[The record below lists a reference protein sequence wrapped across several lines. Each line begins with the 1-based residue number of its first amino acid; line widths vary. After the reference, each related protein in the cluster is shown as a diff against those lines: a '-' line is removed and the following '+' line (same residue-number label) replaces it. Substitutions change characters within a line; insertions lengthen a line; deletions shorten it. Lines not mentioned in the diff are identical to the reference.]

1 MRTKA
6 TEMLGMELPIFAFS
20 HCRDVVAEV
29 SKAGG
34 FGVLG
39 GTGFSPELLE
49 QELRWIDEHTGG
61 KPYGVD
67 LLMPATYEK
76 NVIRKDI
83 KLEDILPKEQVD
95 FANKLLEQAN
105 IPELPDDVKGEVRQ
119 RILGMVQM
127 EPEVIAELLEVTYR
141 HPQVKLIVSALGA
154 PAKHHI
160 ERAHSLGI
168 KVGALA
174 GSLKH
179 ALKSR
184 EAGVDMIVAQGY
196 EAGGHTGQI
205 TSMVLWPELA
215 EALDIP
221 VLAAGG
227 VGRGNQMAA
236 ALAMGAAG
244 VWCGSIWLGTR
255 ESEATPEEKE
265 IMFRAS
271 ASDTVQSK
279 HMSGKP
285 VRMIRNSITDAWADP
300 DAPKTLGAPRQ
311 MMLWR
316 EPNIRI
322 ERAKAKELMTP
333 IVGQVVGMMTKEKT
347 VKRVIEEML
356 EEFIEAVDRLNTV
369 VPSEIK

>member
-1 MRTKA
+1 MKTKA
-6 TEMLGMELPIFAFS
+6 TEMLGNELPIFAFS

-39 GTGFSPELLE
+39 GSSYTPETLE
-49 QELRWIDEHTGG
+49 QELRWIDEHSGG

-67 LLMPATYEK
+67 LIMPATYEK
-76 NVIRKDI
+76 NVVRKDI
-83 KLEDILPKEQVD
+83 KLENILPKEQVD

-105 IPELPDDVKGEVRQ
+105 IPELPEDVREDVRKQ
-119 RILGMVQM
+119 IIGMVSM
-127 EPEVIAELLEVTYR
+127 EPEVIEQLLEVTYS

-154 PAKHHI
+154 PPKHHVD
-160 ERAHSLGI
+160 RAHSLGI

-184 EAGVDMIVAQGY
+184 EAGVDLIVAQGY

-205 TSMVLWPELA
+205 TSMILWPELA
-215 EALDIP
+215 EAIDVP

-265 IMFRAS
+265 IMFQAS
-271 ASDTVQSK
+271 AGDTVQSK
-279 HMSGKP
+279 HMTGKP

-300 DAPKTLGAPRQ
+300 DAPKTLGTPRQ
-311 MMLWR
+311 IFLWR
-316 EPNIRI
+316 EPAIRI
-322 ERAKAKELMTP
+322 ERAKATEYMTP
-333 IVGQVVGMMTKEKT
+333 IVGQVVGMMKKEKT

-356 EEFIEAVDRLNTV
+356 EEFIEAVDRLNTI

>member
-1 MRTKA
+1 MKTKA
-6 TEMLGMELPIFAFS
+6 TEMLGMELPIFAFT

-39 GTGFSPELLE
+39 GSGFTPEQLE
-49 QELRWIDEHTGG
+49 QELRWIDEHNGG

-76 NVIRKDI
+76 NVMRKDI
-83 KLEDILPKEQVD
+83 KLEDILPKEQVE

-105 IPELPDDVKGEVRQ
+105 IPELPDNVKDDVRKK
-119 RILGMVQM
+119 ILGMVQM
-127 EPEVIAELLEVTYR
+127 EPEVIAELLEITYR

-160 ERAHSLGI
+160 DRAHSLGI

-179 ALKSR
+179 AMKSR
-184 EAGVDMIVAQGY
+184 EAGVDLIVAQGY

-205 TSMVLWPELA
+205 TSMILWPELA

-236 ALAMGAAG
+236 AIAMGAAG

-255 ESEATPEEKE
+255 ESEVTPEEKE
-265 IMFRAS
+265 IMFQAS
-271 ASDTVQSK
+271 SADTVQSK
-279 HMSGKP
+279 HMTGKP
-285 VRMIRNSITDAWADP
+285 VRMIRNKITEAWAAP
-300 DAPKTLGAPRQ
+300 DAPKTIGSPRQ

-316 EPNIRI
+316 EPGIRI
-322 ERAKAKELMTP
+322 ERAKAKEYITP
-333 IVGQVVGMMTKEKT
+333 IVGQVVGMMKKEKT

-356 EEFIEAVDRLNTV
+356 EEFIEAVERLNRI

>member
-1 MRTKA
+1 MKTKA

-39 GTGFSPELLE
+39 GSSFTPEQLE
-49 QELRWIDEHTGG
+49 QELRWIDEHSGG
-61 KPYGVD
+61 RPYGVD
-67 LLMPATYEK
+67 LVMPTTYEK
-76 NVIRKDI
+76 NVFKKDI
-83 KLEDILPKEQVD
+83 KLEDILPKEQVG
-95 FANKLLEQAN
+95 FANKLLDQAN
-105 IPELPDDVKGEVRQ
+105 IPELPEDVREEVRKE
-119 RILGMVQM
+119 ILGMMSM
-127 EPEVIAELLEVTYR
+127 EPAVIEQLLEVTYS

-154 PAKHHI
+154 PAKHHV

-184 EAGVDMIVAQGY
+184 EAGVDLIVAQGY

-205 TSMVLWPELA
+205 TSMILWPELA
-215 EALDIP
+215 EALDVP

-255 ESEATPEEKE
+255 ESETTPEEKE
-265 IMFRAS
+265 IMFKAS
-271 ASDTVQSK
+271 SADTVQSK
-279 HMSGKP
+279 HMTGKP
-285 VRMIRNSITDAWADP
+285 VRMIRNSVTDAWAAP
-300 DAPKTLGAPRQ
+300 DAPKTIGAPRQ
-311 MMLWR
+311 VLLWR
-316 EPNIRI
+316 EPQIRI
-322 ERAKAKELMTP
+322 ERAKAKELLTP
-333 IVGQVVGMMTKEKT
+333 IVGQVVGMMKKEKT

-356 EEFIEAVDRLNTV
+356 EEFIEAVERLNTV

>member
-1 MRTKA
+1 MKTKA
-6 TEMLGMELPIFAFS
+6 TEMLGMEIPIFAFS

-39 GTGFSPELLE
+39 GTGFTPEQLE

-67 LLMPATYEK
+67 LLMPATYER
-76 NVIRKDI
+76 NVIRKDF

-105 IPELPDDVKGEVRQ
+105 IPELPDNVREEVRKKV
-119 RILGMVQM
+119 LGMVQM

-154 PAKHHI
+154 PAKQHI

-184 EAGVDMIVAQGY
+184 EAGVDLIVAQGY

-236 ALAMGAAG
+236 ALVMGAAG

-285 VRMIRNSITDAWADP
+285 VRMIRNSITDAWASP
-300 DAPKTLGAPRQ
+300 DAPKTIGAPRQ

-316 EPNIRI
+316 EPNLRI
-322 ERAKAKELMTP
+322 QRAKAKELMTP

-356 EEFIEAVDRLNTV
+356 EEFIEAVERLNTI